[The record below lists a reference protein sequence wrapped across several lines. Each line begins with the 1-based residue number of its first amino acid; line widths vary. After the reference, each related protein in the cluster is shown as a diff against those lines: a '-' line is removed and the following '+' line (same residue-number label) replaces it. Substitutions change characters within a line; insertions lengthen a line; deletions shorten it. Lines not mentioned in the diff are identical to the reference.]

1 MTEYHYQRIGYEELD
16 IAAVFKWLQ
25 WMSKYFKLLWYIYL
39 KLFHRTCCTWMKH
52 YYKTQ
57 SLFLSNSRK
66 WDLSW
71 EWTSFENDACA
82 ITNFSNPPSH
92 RSTEKQAHFSKL
104 EKSKVFMT
112 RHFSEYFIGLVKTQT
127 KYDDVFKNLFIECIQ
142 RDAFKALSVRLW
154 ENCQATIV
162 LFFGP
167 L

>member
-1 MTEYHYQRIGYEELD
+1 M
-16 IAAVFKWLQ
+16 IAKNVKIFQVALTH
-25 WMSKYFKLLWYIYL
+25 LLKAFPQDLLYL
-39 KLFHRTCCTWMKH
+39 KH

-57 SLFLSNSRK
+57 RLFLSNSKK

-142 RDAFKALSVRLW
+142 RDAFKAPSVRLW
-154 ENCQATIV
+154 ENCQAEREAQTKV